1 MRKRIEASP
10 AERAVARE
18 IMHHI
23 VQLIDTQTA
32 LVAQCE
38 RLGWRGPRVE
48 KLEKQLADL
57 DTDLHHAELA
67 RAMMLHMTAKTKPS
81 AA

>member
-23 VQLIDTQTA
+23 VQMIDTQTA

-48 KLEKQLADL
+48 KIEAQLARL
-57 DTDLHHAELA
+57 DTDIHHAELA
-67 RAMMLHMTAKTKPS
+67 RALVLRMTARAKPS

>member
-18 IMHHI
+18 IMRNI
-23 VQLIDTQTA
+23 RDLIDTQTA
-32 LVAQCE
+32 FVAQCE

-48 KLEKQLADL
+48 KIEAQLAKL
-57 DTDLHHAELA
+57 DTDIHHAELA
-67 RAMMLHMTAKTKPS
+67 RAVVLRMTAQTKPS